1 MKKCLCSC
9 LFLLT
14 LNSLFSQVG
23 INTEAPK
30 GVLYVDGGKDNPT
43 IGIPSTIQQAND
55 FIVTSSGNIGIG
67 DVTPITKLSVNSSFR
82 NGFRLSDG
90 SEGEGKLLQS
100 VNMQGDVAWKNRKVV
115 KVVNQDGNGFTG
127 RVDADMQYVSRKI
140 TLEPGRWLIRT
151 NILLLASNNGTIN
164 KGFYAKLAWT
174 EFNGTD
180 YFISNDI
187 IYGNEFGGLYVLRF
201 GIAEGSTLIDN
212 KSSLPKTYY
221 LVTKKPTFF
230 GNYDPN
236 SLWNNFGGGWGET
249 SILAFPA
256 D

>member
-1 MKKCLCSC
+1 MKKYLCSC
-9 LFLLT
+9 LFAST
-14 LNSLFSQVG
+14 VSLFSQVG
-23 INTEAPK
+23 VNTENPQ
-30 GVLYVDGGKDNPT
+30 GVFHVDGGKDNPT
-43 IGIPSTIQQAND
+43 TEAPSVVQQAND
-55 FIVTSSGNIGIG
+55 FVITSTGNVGIGNIA
-67 DVTPITKLSVNSSFR
+67 PITKFSINSSFR

-90 SEGEGKLLQS
+90 TQGEGKLLQS
-100 VNMQGDVAWKNRKVV
+100 LNIQGDIAWKERKTV
-115 KVVNQDGNGFTG
+115 KIINQDGSGFSG

-140 TLEPGRWLIRT
+140 TLEPGKWLIRT

-164 KGFYAKLAWT
+164 NGFYAKLAWA

-180 YFISNDI
+180 YFVSNDI

-201 GIAEGSTLIDN
+201 GIAEGATLIN
-212 KSSLPKTYY
+212 NASSFSKTYY

-230 GNYDPN
+230 GSYDQN
-236 SLWNNFGGGWGET
+236 SSWNTLGGGWGET